1 MLIDRGVAAGEVV
14 TLKLMSGEELI
25 GKYSEETAKGHK
37 LNKPMVLS
45 MGPQGIG
52 MIPFAMTVDMEK
64 EITINHSAVV
74 AIESTEKQFADAYIQ
89 NTTGIRLA
97 G

>member
-1 MLIDRGVAAGEVV
+1 MLIDRGVSAGEVV

-25 GKYSEETAKGHK
+25 AKLVEETDKGYK
-37 LNKPMVLS
+37 LSKPMVLS

-64 EITINHSAVV
+64 EITVRSSAVI
-74 AIESTEKQFADAYIQ
+74 AIETTEKQFSDAYVQ
-89 NTTGIRLA
+89 NTTGIKLA

>member
-1 MLIDRGVAAGEVV
+1 MLIDRGVVAGEVV
-14 TLKLMSGEELI
+14 TLKLMSGEEAI
-25 GKYSEETAKGHK
+25 AKYVEETAKGHK
-37 LNKPMVLS
+37 LSKPMVLS

-64 EITINHSAVV
+64 DITVNASAVIS
-74 AIESTEKQFADAYIQ
+74 IEATEKQFADAYIQ

>member
-1 MLIDRGVAAGEVV
+1 MLIDRGVVAGEVV
-14 TLKLMSGEELI
+14 SLKLMSGEELI
-25 GKYSEETAKGHK
+25 AKYVEETSKGHK
-37 LNKPMVLS
+37 LKKPMVLS

-52 MIPFAMTVDMEK
+52 MIPFVMTVDMEK
-64 EITINHSAVV
+64 DITVNPSAVIS
-74 AIESTEKQFADAYIQ
+74 IESTEKQFADAYIQ

>member
-1 MLIDRGVAAGEVV
+1 MLIDRGVSKGEVV
-14 TLKLMSGEELI
+14 TLKLVSGEELI
-25 GKYSEETAKGHK
+25 AKYVEETAKGHK
-37 LNKPMVLS
+37 LSKPMVLS

-64 EITINHSAVV
+64 DITVNTSAVV
-74 AIESTEKQFADAYIQ
+74 AIETTEKQFADAYIQ

-97 G
+97 S